1 MKGFFT
7 NIDSTLQG
15 SLAILFSSILWGTTG
30 TAAAFAPDISP
41 LGIGAFSMG
50 VSGLLLAFLARKPLQ
65 ADWSLILQSRAALLI
80 GVVALAVYPLAFYS
94 SMRMA
99 GVAVGTVVS
108 IASAPFMTV
117 VINRLFGKANIVS
130 FRWVMSFLLGTIGIV
145 MLTFAESAH
154 TAVSSDSS
162 QKLLGVLLGLVAG
175 LSYAIYAWVAKQ
187 LIDTGVKSDSAMA
200 AIFGL
205 GALLLLPTL
214 AFTGDNLFSTWS
226 NASVSLYMALIPMF
240 VGYLAFG
247 FGLRHVDASKATLL
261 TLFEP
266 VVAACFAVLIV
277 GEVIAPIGWIGMAL
291 IMVCLVLQATESK
304 AKAPQEIATDCTQA

>member
-1 MKGFFT
+1 MKGFLP
-7 NIDSTLQG
+7 NIDSALHG

-50 VSGLLLAFLARKPLQ
+50 VSGLLLAFMARKPLQ
-65 ADWSLILQSRAALLI
+65 ADWSRILQSRASLFI

-130 FRWVMSFLLGTIGIV
+130 SRWVMSFLLGTVGIV
-145 MLTFAESAH
+145 MLTFAESGHA
-154 TAVSSDSS
+154 AVASDNS
-162 QKLLGVLLGLVAG
+162 QKLFGVLLGLVAG
-175 LSYAIYAWVAKQ
+175 LSYATYAWVAKQ

-214 AFTGDNLFSTWS
+214 LFTGDNLFSSWNNT
-226 NASVSLYMALIPMF
+226 SVSLYMALVPMF

-277 GEVIAPIGWIGMAL
+277 GEVIAPIGWVGMAL
-291 IMVCLVLQATESK
+291 IMVCLVLQATERK
-304 AKAPQEIATDCTQA
+304 PTELPFPEAI

>member
-1 MKGFFT
+1 MKGIFL
-7 NIDSTLQG
+7 NMDRSLQG

-50 VSGLLLAFLARKPLQ
+50 VSGLLLASLARKPLK
-65 ADWSLILQSRAALLI
+65 ADLHRIFQSRSPLII
-80 GVVALAVYPLAFYS
+80 GVVALAIYPLAFYS

-117 VINRLFGKANIVS
+117 VINRLFGKANTVS
-130 FRWVMSFLLGTIGIV
+130 LRWVMSFLLGTVGIV
-145 MLTFAESAH
+145 MLTFTESGHA
-154 TAVSSDSS
+154 AVSSDNS

-175 LSYAIYAWVAKQ
+175 LSYATYAWVAKQ

-214 AFTGDNLFSTWS
+214 LFTGDNLFSSWN
-226 NASVSLYMALIPMF
+226 NASVSLYMALVPMF

-277 GEVIAPIGWIGMAL
+277 GEVIAPIGWVGMAL
-291 IMVCLVLQATESK
+291 IMVCLVLQATERT
-304 AKAPQEIATDCTQA
+304 ATKLPLTEVI

>member
-1 MKGFFT
+1 MKGIFL
-7 NIDSTLQG
+7 NMDRSLQG

-50 VSGLLLAFLARKPLQ
+50 VSGLLLAFLARKPLK
-65 ADWSLILQSRAALLI
+65 ADLPRIFQSRSPLII
-80 GVVALAVYPLAFYS
+80 GVVALAIYPLAFYS

-117 VINRLFGKANIVS
+117 VINRLFGKANTVS
-130 FRWVMSFLLGTIGIV
+130 LRWVMSFLLGTVGIV
-145 MLTFAESAH
+145 MLTFTESGHA
-154 TAVSSDSS
+154 AVSSDNS

-175 LSYAIYAWVAKQ
+175 LSYATYAWVAKQ

-214 AFTGDNLFSTWS
+214 LFTGDNLFSSWN
-226 NASVSLYMALIPMF
+226 NASVSLYMALVPMF

-277 GEVIAPIGWIGMAL
+277 GEVIAPIGWVGMAL
-291 IMVCLVLQATESK
+291 IMVCLVLQATERT
-304 AKAPQEIATDCTQA
+304 ATKLPLTEVI

>member
-1 MKGFFT
+1 MKGIFL
-7 NIDSTLQG
+7 NMDRSLQG

-50 VSGLLLAFLARKPLQ
+50 VSGLLLAFLARKPLK
-65 ADWSLILQSRAALLI
+65 ADLPQILQSRSPLII
-80 GVVALAVYPLAFYS
+80 GVVALAIYPLAFYS

-130 FRWVMSFLLGTIGIV
+130 LRWVMSFLLGTVGIV
-145 MLTFAESAH
+145 MLTFAESGHA
-154 TAVSSDSS
+154 AVSSDDS

-175 LSYAIYAWVAKQ
+175 LSYATYAWVAKQ

-214 AFTGDNLFSTWS
+214 LFTGDNLFSSWN
-226 NASVSLYMALIPMF
+226 NANVSLYMALVPMF
-240 VGYLAFG
+240 IGYLAFG

-277 GEVIAPIGWIGMAL
+277 GEVIAPIGWVGMAL
-291 IMVCLVLQATESK
+291 IMICLVLQATERK
-304 AKAPQEIATDCTQA
+304 PTELPFPEAI